1 MNDLLKL
8 IRSAFWLSLFAA
20 VYQELRKPAPKR
32 SWHGKVLG
40 VVPYDFRVPTL
51 ERLRSTYWDPSSSHV
66 FTDRV
71 LGVGWGVNIP
81 VAFRKLNEAATQY
94 ASASRGVR
102 DEIGKRM
109 PRAER
114 SDQESLR

>member
-1 MNDLLKL
+1 MNDLMKL
-8 IRSAFWLSLFAA
+8 VRSVFWLSLFAA
-20 VYQELRKPAPKR
+20 VYQELRKPAAQR

-51 ERLRSTYWDPSSSHV
+51 DRLKASYWAPDSPHV

-71 LGVGWGVNIP
+71 LGVGWGVNLP

-94 ASASRGVR
+94 ASASRSVR
-102 DEIGKRM
+102 EEIGKRM
-109 PRAER
+109 PGSER
-114 SDQESLR
+114 PDS